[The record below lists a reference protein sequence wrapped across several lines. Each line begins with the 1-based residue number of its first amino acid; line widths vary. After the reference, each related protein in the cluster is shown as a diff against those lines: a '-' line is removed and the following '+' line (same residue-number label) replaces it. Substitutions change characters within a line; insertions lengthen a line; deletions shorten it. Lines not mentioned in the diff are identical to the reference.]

1 MPRCCTD
8 ECIFTLQGQIHI
20 QHRGDN
26 SSLGDLHMDL
36 KAYHTA
42 THIFTDHT
50 AHTGSIT
57 LPSINTYLFT
67 ANVDLDPLL
76 GLWVVNCTLCT
87 G

>member
-1 MPRCCTD
+1 
-8 ECIFTLQGQIHI
+8 
-20 QHRGDN
+20 
-26 SSLGDLHMDL
+26 MDL